1 MPTEQSCETCASYY
15 VPTKDGRCLNC
26 SLHYISEWVPM
37 PAPPTPVTVAAV
49 DMLLSRFSIL
59 LTAATSWENDAAAM
73 LRAVR
78 TLVEEANCKRRVDA
92 TGATWKQ
99 DQAGGPNDPI
109 LVCDLVAE
117 SKYVYIR
124 VKTWPEAA
132 DWAEARAVK
141 RERWSKP
148 VRLCCF
154 EELREIAK
162 AIGATRHTRF
172 MATEPLTGYV
182 RGYAGDAWNQDTD
195 CVKLPEEAVQRVI
208 PDEDGGI

>member
-1 MPTEQSCETCASYY
+1 MPTDQTCAAYGNQDLSKADDRCSICHYAY
-15 VPTKDGRCLNC
+15 VNQR
-26 SLHYISEWVPM
+26 VPM

-109 LVCDLVAE
+109 FVCDLVAE